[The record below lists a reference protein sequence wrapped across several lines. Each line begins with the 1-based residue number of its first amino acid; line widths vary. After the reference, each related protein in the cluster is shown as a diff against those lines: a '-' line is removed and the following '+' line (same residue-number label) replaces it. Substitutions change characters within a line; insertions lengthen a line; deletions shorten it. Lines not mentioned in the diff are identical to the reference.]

1 MIAKE
6 HQHSSPRWVSCER
19 PAKEWVVYWYPL
31 LVWVLDSLGISLVR
45 TRSRL
50 SARVRTSELKVQPIT
65 RTACIDSRPPSG
77 RRTDRVHSRLRHVD
91 SCCRGGARKVRG
103 SHRMLF
109 AFDRDEMREMRQQAD
124 EHWAWRRRTAA
135 AASAG
140 LIMLACLLLAVAH
153 PQHSRVS
160 TAEQSTGVA
169 HMSI

>member
-1 MIAKE
+1 
-6 HQHSSPRWVSCER
+6 
-19 PAKEWVVYWYPL
+19 
-31 LVWVLDSLGISLVR
+31 
-45 TRSRL
+45 
-50 SARVRTSELKVQPIT
+50 
-65 RTACIDSRPPSG
+65 
-77 RRTDRVHSRLRHVD
+77 
-91 SCCRGGARKVRG
+91 
-103 SHRMLF
+103 MLF
-109 AFDRDEMREMRQQAD
+109 ASDRDEMREMRQQAD